1 MNHPATDLIDND
13 PELRLV
19 TLPDAAKYLAVSR
32 GALYTLLSTGELASI
47 HIGRA
52 RRVPITELRRFIAQR
67 LEQDSARQANRRNTV
82 RS

>member
-1 MNHPATDLIDND
+1 MNHPTTDLIDND
-13 PELRLV
+13 PDLRLV
-19 TLPDAAKYLAVSR
+19 TLPDAAKCLAVSR